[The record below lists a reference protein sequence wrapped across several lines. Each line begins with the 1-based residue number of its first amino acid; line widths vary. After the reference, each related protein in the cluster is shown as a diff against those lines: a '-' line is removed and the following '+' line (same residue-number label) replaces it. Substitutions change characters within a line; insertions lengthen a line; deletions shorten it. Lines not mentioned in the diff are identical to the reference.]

1 MKESK
6 EDQIL
11 RLLKELVKVDREL
24 ETKIAEFKGAAKQKL
39 VYVV

>member
-1 MKESK
+1 MRETK

-11 RLLKELVKVDREL
+11 RLLRELVEVDREL
-24 ETKIAEFKGAAKQKL
+24 ERKIAEFKTVAKPKL

>member
-1 MKESK
+1 MDKK

-11 RLLKELVKVDREL
+11 RLLRELVEVDREL
-24 ETKIAEFKGAAKQKL
+24 ERKIAEFKRVVKPKL

>member
-11 RLLKELVKVDREL
+11 RLLKELVEVDREL
-24 ETKIAEFKGAAKQKL
+24 ERKIAEFKTVAKNKL
-39 VYVV
+39 AYVV

>member
-1 MKESK
+1 MRETK

-11 RLLKELVKVDREL
+11 RLLRELVEVDREL
-24 ETKIAEFKGAAKQKL
+24 ERKIAEFKAVAKPKL